1 MHDASTQEANDVSS
15 KITDKSNIETLA
27 AQAVACLFHTLI
39 HKRGALSQMCNSL
52 TTEIWK
58 FFIKHISHLSGA
70 HIPDKHVI
78 ADLSKVPRLCIM
90 DGWSP

>member
-1 MHDASTQEANDVSS
+1 MDDASKQEANDVSS
-15 KITDKSNIETLA
+15 KMTDKSNIEALA
-27 AQAVACLFHTLI
+27 AQAIACLLHTLV
-39 HKRGALSQMCNSL
+39 HKGGALSQMCNSL

-78 ADLSKVPRLCIM
+78 ADLSKVAILCIM
-90 DGWSP
+90 DGWSA